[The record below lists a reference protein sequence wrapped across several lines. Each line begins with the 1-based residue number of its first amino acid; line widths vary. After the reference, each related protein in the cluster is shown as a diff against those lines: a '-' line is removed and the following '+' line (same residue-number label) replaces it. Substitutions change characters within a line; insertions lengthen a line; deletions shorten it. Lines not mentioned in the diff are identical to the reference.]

1 MRNKSL
7 IVIGATLLLLTACSG
22 DVIFDKSKEIGGDA
36 WNSSDVVKFTVPV
49 TDTLAWYNFYIT
61 VRNTTDYPYS
71 NLYVFL
77 KTFYPKGQIS
87 VDTLECF
94 LAEADGNWLGKRRG
108 SMVDHRILLQRT
120 FRFVQSGTYSF
131 EFEQAM
137 RVNPLPG
144 IRNFGIRIEKVKPEK
159 QSNG

>member
-1 MRNKSL
+1 M
-7 IVIGATLLLLTACSG
+7 
-22 DVIFDKSKEIGGDA
+22 
-36 WNSSDVVKFTVPV
+36 
-49 TDTLAWYNFYIT
+49 
-61 VRNTTDYPYS
+61 RNTTDYPYS

-94 LAEADGNWLGKRRG
+94 LAEADGKWLGKRRG